1 MTIPVNQMCT
11 PKLFLYP
18 YVEQGQKPCS
28 ACKVRIQTL
37 QHRTDEVTKGTSRWA
52 SPAIVKEDA
61 KVLFDKMAQAATP
74 HSTHSLQNQLWS
86 LQNEDLESSGVSFAR
101 SMHNSSMEAR
111 RLITLY
117 DRWGTVRRP
126 AEEELRQ
133 PREALISRLPASHIR
148 LRY

>member
-1 MTIPVNQMCT
+1 MCT

-18 YVEQGQKPCS
+18 YVKTRKSPCS

-37 QHRTDEVTKGTSRWA
+37 QHRTDEVTKGSSRWTP
-52 SPAIVKEDA
+52 PAIVKECD
-61 KVLFDKMAQAATP
+61 KELFDKMVQAATR

-86 LQNEDLESSGVSFAR
+86 LQNADLESSGVSFAS
-101 SMHNSSMEAR
+101 SMHKSSMEAR
-111 RLITLY
+111 SLITLY
-117 DRWGTVRRP
+117 DRWGTVRRA

-133 PREALISRLPASHIR
+133 PREALISRLPDTHIT